1 MKHVYGLVKWMQHV
15 LQCSTLFAGLWS
27 WGQHHMEAEW
37 KPVLSGWSSP
47 SCVPGNCPERWR
59 WPAGHWQTWPIEF
72 WLVYTNTSDGTKQPI
87 CLKMWKLPFMFHIYI
102 VDITCAVSVHQ
113 CLQSTGVWQ
122 VYSVVD
128 NTVRV
133 ELVYKF
139 PNGLEICLNEK
150 LIEHGFAD
158 KAEESF
164 RSQVCICQR
173 YVCIMYIVRTCHRYV
188 CIKICC
194 RHLSHLHLYQGVSY
208 MTRLGMSKRKF

>member
-1 MKHVYGLVKWMQHV
+1 MQYFV
-15 LQCSTLFAGLWS
+15 
-27 WGQHHMEAEW
+27 
-37 KPVLSGWSSP
+37 
-47 SCVPGNCPERWR
+47 R
-59 WPAGHWQTWPIEF
+59 WPVVMGSTSHGGRMKTCAFCLIQPELCTRKLFWEVQVACRTLQTSPIEF
-72 WLVYTNTSDGTKQPI
+72 WLVYTNTGDGTKQPI
-87 CLKMWKLPFMFHIYI
+87 CLKTWKLPFMFHIYI

-173 YVCIMYIVRTCHRYV
+173 YVSIMYIVRACHRYV
-188 CIKICC
+188 CIKVCC
-194 RHLSHLHLYQGVSY
+194 RHLSHLHLHQGVSY
-208 MTRLGMSKRKF
+208 MTRLGMNKRKF